1 MNLNAYEQYA
11 ENQFLPIMYHHVS
24 TLKPIQT
31 GCYWQP
37 PPTAITTNHN
47 KSRLALH
54 WL

>member
-1 MNLNAYEQYA
+1 MNLSNIA
-11 ENQFLPIMYHHVS
+11 ENQFLHIMYHHVS
-24 TLKPIQT
+24 TLKPIPIQT
-31 GCYWQP
+31 GCYWQS